1 MSASRPRVNNR
12 TRLGLADLIDLE
24 AQLVED
30 EAVAEGELQRRDG
43 EIGQTIVPGSSNRR
57 ELLARWLREVR
68 SRRQMSP
75 GKAVERGYSRASALL
90 SVVMF
95 AVGVIA
101 AVGIFH
107 FTGDHPINV
116 LIVLGVFVF
125 LQLLMLGISLLALVV
140 AAVNPGFFES
150 LPLVLALQRL
160 ASGLWQRAA
169 KEVADDPTRVAINR
183 LLGRRSLYRRVE
195 RHVLF
200 RHLQLAA
207 VWFNVGA
214 ITVLLVD
221 VTVTDLAFGWSTTL
235 QVGAERFF
243 RVCQRLAA
251 PWAGWLEEAVPSLEL
266 VRATQYFRL
275 EGAYVG
281 ATGDARVGDPA
292 FSGQWWPFL
301 AACLCV
307 YGLLPRVLLAAWS
320 TLMVRWSLRTVPFD
334 TPDIERLVA
343 RLTPPAIRRT
353 HGDDPG
359 NVTPLGVGH
368 RPVASTLSSEV
379 RGEGLGVVWR
389 DAESPDTSLREFLRD
404 RYQLGLQGPLGA
416 AGGHDFSS
424 DERFIQRLIRGDMS
438 LVLIVAEPW
447 TVPDAALK
455 RFLASIR
462 AHGPERPI
470 VIALTEGGSEEDAV
484 IWAGYLAELQDPYL
498 YFEREARVP
507 GKAAS

>member
-1 MSASRPRVNNR
+1 
-12 TRLGLADLIDLE
+12 LADLIDLQ

-30 EAVAEGELQRRDG
+30 ERVAESKLQRRDG
-43 EIGQTIVPGSSNRR
+43 EIGHAIVAGSRNRR
-57 ELLARWLREVR
+57 ELLARWIRAVHA
-68 SRRQMSP
+68 RQGKSP
-75 GKAVERGYSRASALL
+75 GKAIERAYRHASALL

-95 AVGVIA
+95 AVGVMA

-125 LQLLMLGISLLALVV
+125 LQLFMLGISLLALVV
-140 AAVNPGFFES
+140 AVVSPGFFEG

-169 KEVADDPTRVAINR
+169 KEVADDATRVAINR
-183 LLGRRSLYRRVE
+183 LLARRTLYRRVE

-207 VWFNVGA
+207 VWFNLGA

-221 VTVTDLAFGWSTTL
+221 VTITDLAFGWSTTL

-243 RVCQRLAA
+243 HVSQRLAA

-281 ATGDARVGDPA
+281 ASGDARVGDPA

-307 YGLLPRVLLAAWS
+307 YGLLPRVVLAAWS
-320 TLMVRWSLRTVPFD
+320 TLMVRWGLRTVPVD

-343 RLTPPAIRRT
+343 RLTAPAIRRV

-368 RPVASTLSSEV
+368 RPVATTLSSEV
-379 RGEGLGVVWR
+379 RGEGFGVVWR
-389 DAESPDTSLREFLRD
+389 DAEIPETGVREFLRD
-404 RYQLGLQGPLGA
+404 RYQLGLQGSLGA

-424 DERFIQRLIRGDMS
+424 DERFIARLIRGDMS
-438 LVLIVAEPW
+438 LLLIVAEPW

-455 RFLASIR
+455 RFLASVR
-462 AHGPERPI
+462 AHEPERPI
-470 VIALTEGGSEEDAV
+470 VVALTEGGTEEDAA

-498 YFEREARVP
+498 YFEREVRVS